1 MHYEIY
7 IDVVFCINFVMDYI
21 ILSITDGILKCT
33 NRTRPAVRLLKRYAA
48 AAAGALWVC
57 VVLVFRLYGLV
68 WNVITYIPVCAMMII
83 IMADIRKPSVIL
95 KGVGVMYLAAC
106 MFGGFIHIL
115 YYYTMFGY
123 MVSRPD
129 NGLYTASIWHI
140 AAGTVLFT
148 PALKIAYTRISAGFK
163 IRRFV
168 YEIEIEHGGRK
179 ISLKAL
185 CDTGNSLTDP
195 YNGEPVNIIC
205 SDCLDMIIGD
215 MTGCGYHLVPYK
227 AVGTDDGL
235 IPVIRLDRLI
245 LHDGQKIKVIDKPLF
260 ALYSGKFAG
269 QEEYRAIVHP
279 ALMGGTKG

>member
-57 VVLVFRLYGLV
+57 VVIVFRLYGLV
-68 WNVITYIPVCAMMII
+68 WNVITYIPVCAVMVI

-163 IRRFV
+163 I
-168 YEIEIEHGGRK
+168 
-179 ISLKAL
+179 
-185 CDTGNSLTDP
+185 
-195 YNGEPVNIIC
+195 
-205 SDCLDMIIGD
+205 
-215 MTGCGYHLVPYK
+215 
-227 AVGTDDGL
+227 
-235 IPVIRLDRLI
+235 
-245 LHDGQKIKVIDKPLF
+245 Q
-260 ALYSGKFAG
+260 
-269 QEEYRAIVHP
+269 
-279 ALMGGTKG
+279 